1 LPTEMDELEKSK
13 IYTQCIALWGI
24 YPQMIMVFEELAE
37 LIAAIA
43 KYDRQR
49 ATADDVAGEIADVR
63 IMMGQLM
70 SVTGISENQV
80 KEKEI
85 VKMERLKERIAA
97 DLERRKNRGRG

>member
-1 LPTEMDELEKSK
+1 MPTEMDEVEKSK
-13 IYTQCIALWGI
+13 IYAQCIALWGI

-37 LIAAIA
+37 LIAATA

>member
-1 LPTEMDELEKSK
+1 MDELEKSK